1 MHENYLV
8 HWGIKGQKWGIRR
21 YQNED
26 GTYTELGKR
35 RRNSET
41 WLIPKKEYGPSVTAS
56 SPKKKTVKDL
66 SDEEL
71 TNRVK
76 RLNQEKLYKK
86 LSKEDKEES
95 PNPEEVEKNFRRI
108 NSGMRNMAVRIES
121 NQVKN
126 NKAKALVKTQ
136 SDLSNMSDDE
146 IRRIVNRLSLEEQ
159 YQAAMSKRSVAKG
172 KIYASDILDTIGDL
186 TGIVG
191 GVVGVALIAKQLKK
205 G

>member
-35 RRNSET
+35 RRNMDSGIGEM
-41 WLIPKKEYGPSVTAS
+41 PSKKRS
-56 SPKKKTVKDL
+56 VKDL

-76 RLNQEKLYKK
+76 RLTQEKLYKK
-86 LSKEDKEES
+86 LSKEEKEES
-95 PNPEEVEKNFRRI
+95 PNQEEVEKNFRKI
-108 NSGMRNMAVRIES
+108 NSGMKNMAVRIES
-121 NQVKN
+121 NQLKK

-159 YQAAMSKRSVAKG
+159 YQTAMSKRSVAKG
-172 KIYASDILDTIGDL
+172 KIYASDVLDTIGDL
-186 TGIVG
+186 VGIAG
-191 GVVGVALIAKQLKK
+191 GIAGVALIAKQLKK